1 MRRPGAKR
9 RGDTAVSSTMVLR
22 QGTAHVELFNGSP
35 DMLSI
40 RDSVADRMAAA
51 RTQVI
56 LTTRVAGPA
65 WSMTVVFPFVA
76 GHH

>member
-1 MRRPGAKR
+1 
-9 RGDTAVSSTMVLR
+9 MVLR

-40 RDSVADRMAAA
+40 RDSMADRMAAA
-51 RTQVI
+51 RTHVI